1 MRNHHQTDDTVQNLL
16 KIDGEIH
23 WSSYI
28 YYNIW
33 GLRGFMKVFKPSSP
47 KAFGDGV

>member
-1 MRNHHQTDDTVQNLL
+1 MEKSIGAH
-16 KIDGEIH
+16 
-23 WSSYI
+23 I